1 MSYLFQL
8 HACMASVG
16 LDSLVHH
23 QPPKS
28 MQCAWKTRV
37 LWIINC
43 YHVFTCNHLAG
54 SFILNQKI
62 NLKKFIILIFES
74 SSISEV
80 VSNACCMWCNHL
92 SAAWCVTGNGRC
104 RPIRAGCPAIYQ
116 ERNQG
121 SMFEIQKLSWWI
133 EAVGPNQNDTNTQLF
148 AHISWS
154 CVFYVWHSVSNFQK
168 KKTTMCFQLEK
179 TRFNPIMPLKWKDT
193 EHTW

>member
-28 MQCAWKTRV
+28 MQCAWKTGV
-37 LWIINC
+37 LWIVNC
-43 YHVFTCNHLAG
+43 YHVFKGNHLAG

-74 SSISEV
+74 SSISGV